1 MKAFVL
7 AEPGKVKWYDAPEP
21 TLSRDGV
28 ILSPVAVTPCTSD
41 VHTVYGGGSP
51 KAPNLILGHENKQKN
66 KKMRRLKQTLLAL
79 TICTLVIS
87 CSLTTSSTI
96 MKVQRGMSQ
105 EEVSH
110 LLGKPDFRRFDNGS
124 EQWEYTKTN
133 MSTAANT
140 VIIIDFVDGM
150 VTNMDSFESNI
161 TPPPVAVCPPNE
173 IITVVPPSHPD
184 HSGPH
189 RPKHKAMNP
198 HDFENLYK
206 KVKNKAFKD
215 DQMELLSV
223 GVVNNYFTCK
233 QTARLMSIFTWDD
246 EKMKVLRMVSNRIVD
261 RENGKEIIKTL
272 DSLFKQD
279 DARKILGITNQ
290 W

>member
-1 MKAFVL
+1 
-7 AEPGKVKWYDAPEP
+7 
-21 TLSRDGV
+21 
-28 ILSPVAVTPCTSD
+28 
-41 VHTVYGGGSP
+41 
-51 KAPNLILGHENKQKN
+51 
-66 KKMRRLKQTLLAL
+66 MRRLKQTLLAL

-87 CSLTTSSTI
+87 CGLTTSSTI

-150 VTNMDSFESNI
+150 VTNMDSFEPNI

-173 IITVVPPSHPD
+173 II
-184 HSGPH
+184 
-189 RPKHKAMNP
+189 
-198 HDFENLYK
+198 
-206 KVKNKAFKD
+206 
-215 DQMELLSV
+215 
-223 GVVNNYFTCK
+223 
-233 QTARLMSIFTWDD
+233 
-246 EKMKVLRMVSNRIVD
+246 
-261 RENGKEIIKTL
+261 NGKEIIKTL

-279 DARKILGITNQ
+279 DARKILGITDR

>member
-1 MKAFVL
+1 MQPF
-7 AEPGKVKWYDAPEP
+7 APF
-21 TLSRDGV
+21 RDGIKAV
-28 ILSPVAVTPCTSD
+28 GILPYKMYRHHIPPGSHTFHDKRLVPCQ
-41 VHTVYGGGSP
+41 VP
-51 KAPNLILGHENKQKN
+51 
-66 KKMRRLKQTLLAL
+66 
-79 TICTLVIS
+79 
-87 CSLTTSSTI
+87 
-96 MKVQRGMSQ
+96 
-105 EEVSH
+105 
-110 LLGKPDFRRFDNGS
+110 
-124 EQWEYTKTN
+124 
-133 MSTAANT
+133 
-140 VIIIDFVDGM
+140 
-150 VTNMDSFESNI
+150 
-161 TPPPVAVCPPNE
+161 
-173 IITVVPPSHPD
+173 VVPPSHPD

>member
-1 MKAFVL
+1 
-7 AEPGKVKWYDAPEP
+7 
-21 TLSRDGV
+21 
-28 ILSPVAVTPCTSD
+28 
-41 VHTVYGGGSP
+41 
-51 KAPNLILGHENKQKN
+51 
-66 KKMRRLKQTLLAL
+66 MRRLKQTLLAL

-189 RPKHKAMNP
+189 RPK
-198 HDFENLYK
+198 
-206 KVKNKAFKD
+206 NKAFKD

-246 EKMKVLRMVSNRIVD
+246 EKMKVLRMISNRIVD

>member
-1 MKAFVL
+1 
-7 AEPGKVKWYDAPEP
+7 
-21 TLSRDGV
+21 
-28 ILSPVAVTPCTSD
+28 
-41 VHTVYGGGSP
+41 
-51 KAPNLILGHENKQKN
+51 
-66 KKMRRLKQTLLAL
+66 MRRLKQTLLAL

-87 CSLTTSSTI
+87 CGLTTSSTI

-150 VTNMDSFESNI
+150 VTNMDSFEPNI

-184 HSGPH
+184 HFGPH
-189 RPKHKAMNP
+189 RPKHKAINP

-206 KVKNKAFKD
+206 
-215 DQMELLSV
+215 
-223 GVVNNYFTCK
+223 
-233 QTARLMSIFTWDD
+233 TARLMSIFTWDD

-261 RENGKEIIKTL
+261 RKNGKEIIKTL

-279 DARKILGITNQ
+279 DARKILGITDR

>member
-1 MKAFVL
+1 MAFYSYLSTKIIIAFITKSYQDLFGVRSYIN
-7 AEPGKVKWYDAPEP
+7 AKINRGKDRRIYLFP
-21 TLSRDGV
+21 TYL
-28 ILSPVAVTPCTSD
+28 C
-41 VHTVYGGGSP
+41 Y
-51 KAPNLILGHENKQKN
+51 KQKN

-272 DSLFKQD
+272 DSLFTQD

>member
-1 MKAFVL
+1 
-7 AEPGKVKWYDAPEP
+7 
-21 TLSRDGV
+21 
-28 ILSPVAVTPCTSD
+28 
-41 VHTVYGGGSP
+41 
-51 KAPNLILGHENKQKN
+51 
-66 KKMRRLKQTLLAL
+66 MRRLKQTLLAL

-150 VTNMDSFESNI
+150 VTNMDSFESNT

-173 IITVVPPSHPD
+173 IITVVPPNHPD

-246 EKMKVLRMVSNRIVD
+246 EKMKVLRMISNRIVD

-272 DSLFKQD
+272 DSLFKQ
-279 DARKILGITNQ
+279 LEFNL
-290 W
+290 

>member
-1 MKAFVL
+1 MV
-7 AEPGKVKWYDAPEP
+7 E
-21 TLSRDGV
+21 S
-28 ILSPVAVTPCTSD
+28 
-41 VHTVYGGGSP
+41 
-51 KAPNLILGHENKQKN
+51 NN
-66 KKMRRLKQTLLAL
+66 KKKTDEITFQISLKTDKDILRMLKTSKITQMPLKFFEENIEKAY
-79 TICTLVIS
+79 INDEEIS
-87 CSLTTSSTI
+87 PS
-96 MKVQRGMSQ
+96 
-105 EEVSH
+105 
-110 LLGKPDFRRFDNGS
+110 
-124 EQWEYTKTN
+124 KTN

-173 IITVVPPSHPD
+173 IITVVPPNHPD

-246 EKMKVLRMVSNRIVD
+246 EKMKVLRMISNRIVD